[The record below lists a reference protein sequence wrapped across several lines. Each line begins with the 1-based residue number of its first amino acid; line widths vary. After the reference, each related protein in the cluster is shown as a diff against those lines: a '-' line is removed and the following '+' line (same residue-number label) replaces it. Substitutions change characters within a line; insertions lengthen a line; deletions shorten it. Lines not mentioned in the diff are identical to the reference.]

1 MTKDQAWRYVNMST
15 YEIAMEIAGKMDPIV
30 MDINKQL
37 EDLRAQEIVLIH
49 RKRQFSKLYY
59 EKAQQLYEE
68 AKQIVGTV
76 IE

>member
-1 MTKDQAWRYVNMST
+1 MTKDQAWKYVNMST

-37 EDLRAQEIVLIH
+37 EDLMAQEIALIH

-59 EKAQQLYEE
+59 EKAKQLYEE

-76 IE
+76 TE